1 MIMLNNIIEI
11 NGANTEKKSI
21 AVTLPSRFHNMI
33 NMRS

>member
-1 MIMLNNIIEI
+1 MLNNIIEI

-21 AVTLPSRFHNMI
+21 AVTLPSRFHMI